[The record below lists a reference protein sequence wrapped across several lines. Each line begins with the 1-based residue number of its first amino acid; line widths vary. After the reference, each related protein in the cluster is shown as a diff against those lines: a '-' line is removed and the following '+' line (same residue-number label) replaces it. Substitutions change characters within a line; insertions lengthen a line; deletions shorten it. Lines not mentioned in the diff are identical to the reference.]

1 MEANPTVTSPS
12 PASNS
17 ESGGGPQGERLQKV
31 LAAAGIAS
39 RRRCEELIA
48 EGRVQVN
55 GVTAQLGRRVDPR
68 ADTVSVDGVRIA
80 TEPGLVYYALNKP
93 AGVLSTAADP
103 AGRPTVVGLVPSDPR
118 VFPVGRLDADSEGLM
133 FLCNDG
139 GLAYSLTHPSKG
151 VDKEYLV
158 RVQGHPKAGAIR
170 RMREGI
176 DLDGRRT
183 APAKVALVEAD
194 LLKVTI
200 HEGRNRQIRRMA
212 EAVGHP
218 VRQLVRTRIG
228 PVRLA
233 GLAPGAH
240 RLLSQEEVRKLERAA
255 GAGGAGPLGSQ
266 PGEPLGAHHAG
277 SGTDW

>member
-1 MEANPTVTSPS
+1 MTSPS
-12 PASNS
+12 PPSNS
-17 ESGGGPQGERLQKV
+17 EAGVSSQGERLQKV

-48 EGRVQVN
+48 EGRVRVN
-55 GVTAQLGRRVDPR
+55 GVTASLGKRVDSR
-68 ADTVSVDGVRIA
+68 IDTVSVDGVRIA
-80 TEPGLVYYALNKP
+80 TDPGLVYYALNKP
-93 AGVLSTAADP
+93 AGVLSSAADP
-103 AGRPTVVGLVPSDPR
+103 AGRPTVVSLVPPDPR
-118 VFPVGRLDADSEGLM
+118 VFPVGRLDADSEGLI

-139 GLAYSLTHPSKG
+139 GLAYTLTHPSKG

-158 RVQGHPKAGAIR
+158 RVHGHPKAGAIR

-183 APAKVALVEAD
+183 APAKVSLVEAD

-233 GLAPGAH
+233 GLTPGAY
-240 RLLSQEEVRKLERAA
+240 RLLSQEEVRKLERA
-255 GAGGAGPLGSQ
+255 GGGSPHGSPGGARLGGQ
-266 PGEPLGAHHAG
+266 HAG
-277 SGTDW
+277 SGTDA

>member
-1 MEANPTVTSPS
+1 VTSPS
-12 PASNS
+12 PAFNS
-17 ESGGGPQGERLQKV
+17 QAGDSPTGDRLQKV

-55 GVTAQLGRRVDPR
+55 GVTASLGKRVDPR
-68 ADTVSVDGVRIA
+68 SDAVSVDGVRIA
-80 TEPGLVYYALNKP
+80 TDPGLVYYALNKP
-93 AGVLSTAADP
+93 AGVVSTAADP
-103 AGRPTVVGLVPSDPR
+103 AGRKTVVGLVPAEPR
-118 VFPVGRLDADSEGLM
+118 VFPVGRLDADSEGLLL
-133 FLCNDG
+133 LCNDG
-139 GLAYSLTHPSKG
+139 GLAYVLTHPSQG

-158 RVQGHPKAGAIR
+158 RVHGHPKAGAIR

-176 DLDGRRT
+176 DLDGRIT

-212 EAVGHP
+212 DAVGHP

-233 GLAPGAH
+233 GLAPGMY
-240 RLLSQEEVRKLERAA
+240 RRLSQDEVRKLERA
-255 GAGGAGPLGSQ
+255 GGSGRPGPQGAGPPGAGPPGPQQ
-266 PGEPLGAHHAG
+266 PGQD
-277 SGTDW
+277 TDG